1 MRVEHINP
9 FLDSV
14 VNTFRT
20 MLNAEVRR
28 GELKLSDPTKRSY
41 PISGVIGLTGNA
53 VGTVVINMSE
63 EVAMRAA
70 STMLMDDIREV
81 NDDVL
86 DAVGELANM
95 IAGQAKA
102 ELEEFD
108 LSVSLP
114 NVVTGKDHVVRFPS
128 KSAPICVPYDT
139 DLGPLL
145 LEVGL
150 EPTCALAPV

>member
-1 MRVEHINP
+1 MTTFFI
-9 FLDSV
+9 V
-14 VNTFRT
+14 VGG
-20 MLNAEVRR
+20 L
-28 GELKLSDPTKRSY
+28 
-41 PISGVIGLTGNA
+41 GVGLLLLG
-53 VGTVVINMSE
+53 
-63 EVAMRAA
+63 
-70 STMLMDDIREV
+70 LLL
-81 NDDVL
+81 DDVL

-150 EPTCALAPV
+150 EPTCALASV

>member
-128 KSAPICVPYDT
+128 K
-139 DLGPLL
+139 
-145 LEVGL
+145 
-150 EPTCALAPV
+150 